1 MQYEFHHVLNKLDP
15 RRDGI
20 LASTIARLQALPV
33 DQSFDVTVEHHKREA
48 TDKQRRSMWGV
59 AYVALMAHIGLRG
72 AEEKKDLHR
81 EMCKRYF
88 GERVTVGGIRIPAR
102 TTTKDEEGKDSRLTT
117 VEQLDFYAYLQQ
129 FGAEIGCY
137 VPDPDPFWR
146 EKAERE
152 AHP

>member
-48 TDKQRRSMWGV
+48 TDKQRRALFGV
-59 AYVALMAHIGLRG
+59 AYKALMDHIGLRNN
-72 AEEKKDLHR
+72 EKDYLHFD
-81 EMCKRYF
+81 MCKRYF
-88 GERVTVGGIRIPAR
+88 GERITVGGIHVPVR
-102 TTTKDEEGKDSRLTT
+102 TTTTDEDGKKNKLTT
-117 VEQLDFYAYLQQ
+117 IEQLDFYAFLQQ
-129 FGAEIGCY
+129 FGAEHGCY